1 MGAMVAPAANAWTG
15 MVAGTRVAGWRLSR
29 SIAWKMARFVALL
42 VAVVF
47 TTAVVVLGAKGHV
60 AGMQG
65 VVGRA
70 CVVVAW
76 LATPLVAWWAA
87 GDRARIDRDEGME
100 ALARIHGVDAH
111 DLARGRVVAATV
123 RLAVLVWC
131 ATAPV
136 LVAVAA
142 TAPTMQA
149 AWRTVEATAPLAGF
163 AIGAGLTG
171 GGLASLCGVI
181 APSRGRS
188 LWAAVVLVPWML
200 DGMMSSTRAEVS
212 SIPGLLGFLADL
224 TRATVA
230 GS

>member
-1 MGAMVAPAANAWTG
+1 

-29 SIAWKMARFVALL
+29 STAWKMARFVALL
-42 VAVVF
+42 AAVLF
-47 TTAVVVLGAKGHV
+47 TGAVVVLGAKGHT
-60 AGMQG
+60 AGIQG
-65 VVGRA
+65 VVARA

-76 LATPLVAWWAA
+76 LTMPLVAWWAA
-87 GDRARIDRDEGME
+87 SDRARIDRDEGME
-100 ALARIHGVDAH
+100 ALARIHGMDER
-111 DLARGRVVAATV
+111 DLAAGRVVAATV

-136 LVAVAA
+136 LAAVAA

-149 AWRTVEATAPLAGF
+149 ALRTVAAMVPLAGF
-163 AIGAGLTG
+163 AVGAGLMG
-171 GGLASLCGVI
+171 GGLASLCGVV

-200 DGMMSSTRAEVS
+200 DGMVTSARAEVS

-230 GS
+230 GP